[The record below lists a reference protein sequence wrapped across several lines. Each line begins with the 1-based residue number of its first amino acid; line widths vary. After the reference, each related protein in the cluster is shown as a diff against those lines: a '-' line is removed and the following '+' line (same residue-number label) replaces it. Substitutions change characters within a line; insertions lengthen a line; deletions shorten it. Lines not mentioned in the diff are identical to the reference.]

1 MPGFH
6 ARDSKCR
13 SVSHRS
19 QPAWFVFICAA
30 TVGIT
35 VPAMAQ
41 ARVSVDRPDQLP
53 AHVYRVSMPV
63 SKLLSDDSAFARL
76 VREVR
81 ENAEADLRTY
91 DIRDRTTLGGY
102 YSSLESVALAQGR
115 WEAALAYI
123 DSARSVQDKAASRLL
138 FGLLERP
145 LIAAKRG
152 DPATYRATYATAL
165 KRELDAL
172 PYDSVDAGLKSRRG
186 GIDGDSPAL
195 LIRDAE
201 QQFDPASIGGS
212 IPHAVATTAIHL
224 RNRLHEF
231 MPLRDVIVEQLSAV
245 IAAHP
250 AVKTDIWAAREVTL
264 GARDRLT
271 PVTVAIWA
279 RARTSPCSP
288 DVRGR
293 THDKYGVDVDDIY
306 EITDI
311 LPGAMKEKYAIRL
324 FPSTQNISDELH
336 VGYLKMEK
344 LANH

>member
-6 ARDSKCR
+6 APDSKCR

-19 QPAWFVFICAA
+19 QPAWFVFVCAA

-35 VPAMAQ
+35 APAMAQ

-102 YSSLESVALAQGR
+102 YSALESVALAQGR

-195 LIRDAE
+195 LISYVE

-224 RNRLHEF
+224 RN
-231 MPLRDVIVEQLSAV
+231 S
-245 IAAHP
+245 
-250 AVKTDIWAAREVTL
+250 AARVLAAARCDRGAAVRGDRRSPCGEDGHL
-264 GARDRLT
+264 GGARGHARRPRPTDASDGRHLGPGHGPL
-271 PVTVAIWA
+271 PVPRTCVDEPA
-279 RARTSPCSP
+279 RGARQWE
-288 DVRGR
+288 G
-293 THDKYGVDVDDIY
+293 
-306 EITDI
+306 
-311 LPGAMKEKYAIRL
+311 
-324 FPSTQNISDELH
+324 
-336 VGYLKMEK
+336 
-344 LANH
+344 